1 MNKKVKNEFSQKSKL
16 NGVYLSP
23 RKGESLASHL
33 VFMNV
38 SKQNNR
44 IGK

>member
-16 NGVYLSP
+16 NGVYLSS
-23 RKGESLASHL
+23 RKGKSLASVL
-33 VFMNV
+33 VFVKV

-44 IGK
+44 TGK